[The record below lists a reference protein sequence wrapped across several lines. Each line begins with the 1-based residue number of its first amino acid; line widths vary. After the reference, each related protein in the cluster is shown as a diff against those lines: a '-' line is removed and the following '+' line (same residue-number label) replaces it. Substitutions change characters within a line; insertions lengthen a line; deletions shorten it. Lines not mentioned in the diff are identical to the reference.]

1 MINLI
6 KHSMIQID
14 YNCKTTFFLSV
25 PGQWQKGRFFH
36 TIQSKMQ
43 YSEIHQIWLLKYLK
57 GVSFICFLSFII
69 CCQHASSDPLTYIC
83 CKYIADLRSPRSL
96 CQGCIQ
102 HNVAEG
108 EKEVDTAQQH
118 ASDNDEKK
126 ESFEDLPEHLKLG
139 EDFTLRV
146 TVLQAYGVSPEYTDL
161 FTQFK

>member
-1 MINLI
+1 MVVKIFKRSLFYLFSFFYNLLPACI
-6 KHSMIQID
+6 
-14 YNCKTTFFLSV
+14 L
-25 PGQWQKGRFFH
+25 R
-36 TIQSKMQ
+36 
-43 YSEIHQIWLLKYLK
+43 
-57 GVSFICFLSFII
+57 
-69 CCQHASSDPLTYIC
+69 PLTYIC

>member
-1 MINLI
+1 MIFA
-6 KHSMIQID
+6 SMHPQ
-14 YNCKTTFFLSV
+14 T
-25 PGQWQKGRFFH
+25 
-36 TIQSKMQ
+36 
-43 YSEIHQIWLLKYLK
+43 
-57 GVSFICFLSFII
+57 
-69 CCQHASSDPLTYIC
+69 PLTYIC